1 MHSMVCCQL
10 PCWGSSLNR
19 HQSWRLPGAAVVAAD
34 SSILLFNCRHGC
46 RRLLHESLISQS
58 REGRANGRLRPI
70 SILVRDSARD
80 CHWHDYRRTLRLN
93 SLMSGIHSPAKE
105 KASQAGRGSCENNAG
120 VFVHVFSSSFRIVSK
135 FSTFLTVFLRGDSF
149 GFKSEQK
156 RGSQLSPRT
165 PSLS

>member
-1 MHSMVCCQL
+1 MVYCQL

-19 HQSWRLPGAAVVAAD
+19 RQSWRLPGAAVVAAD
-34 SSILLFNCRHGC
+34 SSILLFNCRHGS
-46 RRLLHESLISQS
+46 RRLLHESLTSQS
-58 REGRANGRLRPI
+58 REGRANSRLGPI

-93 SLMSGIHSPAKE
+93 SLMSGIHRSAKE

-149 GFKSEQK
+149 RFNPVQK
-156 RGSQLSPRT
+156 RGSQLSLRT